1 MGPAG
6 EVFFAKLSLKKADLG
21 FLIKLLYHKEVCNS
35 LLPFFEERQ
44 GFLPSFSS
52 LKSEVAVAGWSSC
65 HARGAAM
72 CVSPRV
78 GVRSSG

>member
-52 LKSEVAVAGWSSC
+52 LKSEVVVAGC
-65 HARGAAM
+65 PLAM
-72 CVSPRV
+72 HGGRRCAFLRA
-78 GVRSSG
+78 